1 MDFPISGQ
9 HINPFYLAILGFVVG
24 IFGGFFGVGGSF
36 IAGPGLFVAGLPMN
50 WVVGTD
56 LAHIVGKSIVAMR
69 GHLVRGNVDMKLG
82 FIMAGGTIIGT
93 EIGAQAIQY
102 LKHLKLVNQVVG
114 ILFIAVLV
122 LISSFMAWESLAT
135 MTGRVRRTR
144 KRKPQDDESA
154 VAGFSERIH
163 RIKLWPMIKLAESEI
178 KSISLWTVLI
188 VAVIGGL
195 FAGFLGGGAGYVRMP
210 LLVYVLGVPTKVA
223 IGTDLFE
230 VVISSSYGTLSHA
243 IKGNVDI
250 MIALVM
256 HTGAAVGAQI
266 GVVLTQF
273 FRGPRIRLAFSPL
286 PLVGAGLIVYGLLTG
301 HQMK

>member
-1 MDFPISGQ
+1 MD
-9 HINPFYLAILGFVVG
+9 
-24 IFGGFFGVGGSF
+24 GVDRCSD
-36 IAGPGLFVAGLPMN
+36 
-50 WVVGTD
+50 W
-56 LAHIVGKSIVAMR
+56 
-69 GHLVRGNVDMKLG
+69 
-82 FIMAGGTIIGT
+82 
-93 EIGAQAIQY
+93 
-102 LKHLKLVNQVVG
+102 
-114 ILFIAVLV
+114 
-122 LISSFMAWESLAT
+122 
-135 MTGRVRRTR
+135 RT
-144 KRKPQDDESA
+144 
-154 VAGFSERIH
+154 FC
-163 RIKLWPMIKLAESEI
+163 
-178 KSISLWTVLI
+178 
-188 VAVIGGL
+188 
-195 FAGFLGGGAGYVRMP
+195 GFLGGGAGYVRMP

-301 HQMK
+301 HPMK